1 MEVGPISPGD
11 EHVRTVTMSGGWCAP
26 SAALYDLCKVPPLMP
41 GQRITPAPPPTLMQR
56 LRALPER
63 LRAARHAAREAFRE
77 PDGYWETD

>member
-1 MEVGPISPGD
+1 MEIGPALPDPEPQSSL
-11 EHVRTVTMSGGWCAP
+11 TSAGGWCAP
-26 SAALYDLCKVPPLMP
+26 SEALYDLCKVPPLMP
-41 GQRITPAPPPTLMQR
+41 GQMLTPAPPPTLRQR

>member
-1 MEVGPISPGD
+1 MEIGPTLPDPEPQS
-11 EHVRTVTMSGGWCAP
+11 RLTSAGGWCAP